1 MLDWAEAA
9 GGADGHGRGA
19 RVLAAYRTL
28 IGLRRT
34 LPQLTDPRRDRVRAE
49 VDAARRHVRLTR
61 AGEDADVILLV
72 ALGAEPLPVPA
83 DLTRAELLAGHGDDG
98 PLGPGTVPAAVPA
111 PGFLLLRR

>member
-1 MLDWAEAA
+1 M
-9 GGADGHGRGA
+9 
-19 RVLAAYRTL
+19 
-28 IGLRRT
+28 
-34 LPQLTDPRRDRVRAE
+34 
-49 VDAARRHVRLTR
+49 RLTR

-98 PLGPGTVPAAVPA
+98 PLGPGAVPAAVPA